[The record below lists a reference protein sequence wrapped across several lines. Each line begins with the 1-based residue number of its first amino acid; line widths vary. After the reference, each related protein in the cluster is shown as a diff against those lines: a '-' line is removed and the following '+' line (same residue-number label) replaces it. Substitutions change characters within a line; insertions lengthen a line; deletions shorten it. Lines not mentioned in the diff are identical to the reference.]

1 MLALS
6 YFAPMM
12 TPMTVKCV
20 GLLLSV
26 AVAAGC
32 GTSGSPTPGAGQA
45 RGSLDRK
52 VIKDV
57 IREHHREVR
66 ACYEM
71 ELTRQPDLAGRVLSQ
86 FTISP
91 TGDVVQVVLHDS
103 TLGNPSIEE
112 CVRHRLLSWK
122 FPKPVG
128 GAVEASYAFNFFPSP

>member
-1 MLALS
+1 
-6 YFAPMM
+6 M
-12 TPMTVKCV
+12 TTKYL
-20 GLLLSV
+20 GLLLSI
-26 AVAAGC
+26 AVALGC
-32 GTSGSPTPGAGQA
+32 GTAGTPAPSTSGP
-45 RGSLDRK
+45 RGSLDKK

-86 FTISP
+86 FTIAP
-91 TGDVVQVVLHDS
+91 TGDVVQVVLRDS
-103 TLGNPSIEE
+103 TLGSPSIEE

-122 FPKPVG
+122 FPRPVG

>member
-1 MLALS
+1 MR
-6 YFAPMM
+6 
-12 TPMTVKCV
+12 VKCA

-26 AVAAGC
+26 ALALGC
-32 GTSGSPTPGAGQA
+32 GTSGTPVASTSGQA

-52 VIKDV
+52 VIKEV
-57 IREHHREVR
+57 IRDHHREVR

-86 FTISP
+86 FTISAS
-91 TGDVVQVVLHDS
+91 GDVVQVVLRDS

-122 FPKPVG
+122 FPRPEG